1 LLAFYLK
8 RGITDSLTSSTG
20 KSREREIAV
29 FYRAAP
35 SSTMKM
41 QDSVSATGFPLRTLM
56 VCFTIWLI
64 ATEVLVFDQLKF
76 DAKAE
81 LLGQAARALRGSQLT
96 VPSERPSNLPG
107 EANMQKL

>member
-1 LLAFYLK
+1 MSYT
-8 RGITDSLTSSTG
+8 R

-29 FYRAAP
+29 LCRP
-35 SSTMKM
+35 RLSSIMSTNE
-41 QDSVSATGFPLRTLM
+41 SVTPFPFRTLV

-76 DAKAE
+76 DAKTE
-81 LLGQAARALRGSQLT
+81 LLEQAARALRGSQLA

-107 EANMQKL
+107 DASMEKL